1 MKYLAISA
9 VALSLSMPA
18 AGCGDSGTGDEGF
31 PVPDIQGQKQK
42 ARDASDKAEQKQK
55 EIEDN
60 LRQMEEG
67 P

>member
-1 MKYLAISA
+1 
-9 VALSLSMPA
+9 MPA